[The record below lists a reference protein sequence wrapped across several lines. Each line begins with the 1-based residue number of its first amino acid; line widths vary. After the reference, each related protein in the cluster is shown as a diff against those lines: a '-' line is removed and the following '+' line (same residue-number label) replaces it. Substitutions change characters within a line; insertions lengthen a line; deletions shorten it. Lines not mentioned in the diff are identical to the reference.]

1 MRVVKTNQNDPD
13 FLALIRTLDEDLI
26 SRYGESQKQY
36 QAHNGVQKIN
46 TVMVVYDNE
55 TAVGC
60 GGYKVYDAIS
70 VEIKRVFVSP
80 NMRRKGIAKMILT
93 ALEAAARAEG
103 YQEAILETGTK
114 QNEAIELY
122 QHLGYDII
130 PNYGPYEHL
139 PYSVCMKKLL

>member
-1 MRVVKTNQNDPD
+1 
-13 FLALIRTLDEDLI
+13 
-26 SRYGESQKQY
+26 
-36 QAHNGVQKIN
+36 
-46 TVMVVYDNE
+46 
-55 TAVGC
+55 
-60 GGYKVYDAIS
+60 
-70 VEIKRVFVSP
+70 
-80 NMRRKGIAKMILT
+80 MILT